1 MTEATLLALG
11 SAVLHASWNLLV
23 KTSND
28 RFLAA
33 WGQFLVG
40 GLLLVPLLPF
50 VGVPGV
56 SALPYLVASSLV
68 HVGYIGALVR
78 AYHHGDFSL
87 AYPLARGGGALL
99 AAVGGVAFLGDS
111 LSGLEWLAIAVVVG
125 GLASLVRPS
134 RVPGRAPLGG
144 SDGRHHRHVHD
155 ARHRRRPP
163 LQRVRVRHLP
173 DARCRARRERRGG
186 RPRAGPGVRRL
197 AAHELAAQR
206 ARWSVRHDGVL
217 HGAGRRASGAGRLR
231 RRAPRVLRRDR
242 RGRGVAPAPRAAG
255 SRRGWSRRRWWPPG
269 SPSWWC
275 GAENQLGSRSPR
287 SRGTSRRALALL
299 P

>member
-23 KTSND
+23 KTSDD

-134 RVPGRAPLGG
+134 ASRVALLWAGLTAATIGTYTTLDIEGARRSSGFGYGICLMLGAALAVSVAGVALGRGRAFVASLRTSWRRNALGG
-144 SDGRHHRHVHD
+144 LCATTAYSMVL
-155 ARHRRRPP
+155 A
-163 LQRVRVRHLP
+163 
-173 DARCRARRERRGG
+173 
-186 RPRAGPGVRRL
+186 AGRL
-197 AAHELAAQR
+197 APAGYVAALRESSVVIAAAAGWLLLHERLGR
-206 ARWSVRHDGVL
+206 
-217 HGAGRRASGAGRLR
+217 GAVGLGGGGGRRAR
-231 RRAPRVLRRDR
+231 
-242 RGRGVAPAPRAAG
+242 
-255 SRRGWSRRRWWPPG
+255 PPG
-269 SPSWWC
+269 GVELRTSWEAVRP
-275 GAENQLGSRSPR
+275 GPAERLD
-287 SRGTSRRALALL
+287 AL
-299 P
+299 